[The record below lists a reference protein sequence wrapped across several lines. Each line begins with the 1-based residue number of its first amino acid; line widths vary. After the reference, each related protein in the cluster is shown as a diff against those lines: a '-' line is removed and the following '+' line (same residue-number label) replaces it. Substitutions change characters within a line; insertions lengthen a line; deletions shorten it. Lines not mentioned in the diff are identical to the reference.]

1 MLTSE
6 FNTEMGALIRSL
18 ESKVRLEPTL
28 SHPDG
33 GAEDAL
39 DQIDRAIISL
49 IAIRLRLQRD
59 TK

>member
-18 ESKVRLEPTL
+18 ESKVRLDPTL
-28 SHPDG
+28 SHPD

-49 IAIRLRLQRD
+49 IAIRLELTRRQQ
-59 TK
+59 